1 MDLMVLS
8 TRFGRH
14 HYQIVLQMTN
24 VIQITAGVQADIPE
38 GDTDAL
44 ERSLTFIHQVRTKQ
58 NATAASFVPLHNMV
72 SLLKRHGISLT
83 EGEIKMLDDAPVR
96 WQFTVDR
103 VYKVT

>member
-24 VIQITAGVQADIPE
+24 VIQITAGVEADIPE

-44 ERSLTFIHQVRTKQ
+44 ERSLTFIHQVL
-58 NATAASFVPLHNMV
+58 VPSRMQRR
-72 SLLKRHGISLT
+72 RHSSRCT
-83 EGEIKMLDDAPVR
+83 T
-96 WQFTVDR
+96 W
-103 VYKVT
+103 